1 MTTAHTATPADTTH
15 PAPRT
20 GWVLTV
26 LVVSAMV
33 MILNETILSVA
44 LPSIMADFR
53 VPAATAQWLTTG
65 FMLTMAVVIP
75 TTGFLLQR
83 FTTRLIFLTAIVLF
97 LLGTVFGALSP
108 AFGVLLA
115 ARVIQACG
123 TALIMPLLM
132 TVTLT
137 VVAREKRGMMM
148 GVNSIVI
155 SAAPAIGPTLSGFIL
170 NAWSWHMLFWVMV
183 PIAALCLLGG
193 WFLLGNVSEPRNTPF
208 DVVSVVLS
216 ALAFG
221 GIVYGLSTIGSLI
234 DGGSS
239 APVIALLVG
248 VVFLALF
255 IHRQLRLGRRG
266 RALLD
271 LRPFAVRT
279 FAVAVIVVVMAMGM
293 MLGTVMVLPIYLQT
307 SLGVSALAT
316 GLLLLPGGLIQGIVS
331 PFIGRIYDTVGPRPL
346 AVPGAILMFLA
357 CWWQYFA
364 YTSSTLVWVVV
375 AANVTFGVGMALV
388 MTPLMTVSLA
398 SLPMDLYG
406 HGSAIMNTL
415 QQLGGA
421 MGTAVLIAA
430 MSVGAARADAPLV
443 DAQAAGTS
451 EAFLAGG
458 ILALIAVIAAP
469 FVGPLPATKVV
480 NSKAP
485 R

>member
-1 MTTAHTATPADTTH
+1 M
-15 PAPRT
+15 
-20 GWVLTV
+20 
-26 LVVSAMV
+26 
-33 MILNETILSVA
+33 
-44 LPSIMADFR
+44 
-53 VPAATAQWLTTG
+53 
-65 FMLTMAVVIP
+65 
-75 TTGFLLQR
+75 
-83 FTTRLIFLTAIVLF
+83 
-97 LLGTVFGALSP
+97 
-108 AFGVLLA
+108 
-115 ARVIQACG
+115 
-123 TALIMPLLM
+123 
-132 TVTLT
+132 
-137 VVAREKRGMMM
+137 
-148 GVNSIVI
+148 
-155 SAAPAIGPTLSGFIL
+155 
-170 NAWSWHMLFWVMV
+170 
-183 PIAALCLLGG
+183 
-193 WFLLGNVSEPRNTPF
+193 
-208 DVVSVVLS
+208 
-216 ALAFG
+216 
-221 GIVYGLSTIGSLI
+221 
-234 DGGSS
+234 
-239 APVIALLVG
+239 
-248 VVFLALF
+248 VFLALF
-255 IHRQLRLGRRG
+255 IHRQLLLGRRG

-307 SLGVSALAT
+307 SLGVSALVT

-364 YTSSTLVWVVV
+364 YTSSTSVWVVV